1 VLIGLALAGSPAP
14 PAGAQSSPRPDAR
27 SVWRHFP
34 LETAHSEQIREE
46 RRAKPAP
53 PATAERAQSDRRSL
67 STTQLAA
74 VAVAIALV
82 LAALTGALVYAYPT
96 AFSHAW
102 RRRENRAWRSLRNFA
117 DGPRSN
123 GGAKSR
129 ALPAAIR
136 RAQQRV
142 GAVGAATTRA
152 YGRLVADVG
161 RPRTHLVHAA
171 ATGPSDR
178 PAAHTARARTL
189 MADAGPTRPNNL
201 ADDQLKILKAKLG
214 KTSSGEVEG
223 LKAKLSAA
231 PKKRTAAPR
240 SVQKRD
246 RRAHDTAPR
255 PKLEVTSAPPG
266 AADVTAAPTTKRPA
280 GRGSTPGAPGLRQ
293 PTKCRIVWWRG
304 YIRSVFEAVPV
315 GRSHGSDPI
324 AESPHFRWR
333 KAEPPP
339 ENDDAVEAHRA
350 LVERL
355 EQDGWVVVGNGK
367 DWFALELERKA
378 IRRPSRGP
386 TEPE

>member
-1 VLIGLALAGSPAP
+1 VVVGLALAGSLAP

-27 SVWRHFP
+27 SVWRQFP
-34 LETAHSEQIREE
+34 LETSHADQIREE
-46 RRAKPAP
+46 RRAEPAP

-82 LAALTGALVYAYPT
+82 LAALIGALVYAYPIG
-96 AFSHAW
+96 FSHAW
-102 RRRENRAWRSLRNFA
+102 RKRENRAWRSVR
-117 DGPRSN
+117 DYVPRSN
-123 GGAKSR
+123 TGAKTR
-129 ALPAAIR
+129 ALPAAISQAKQ
-136 RAQQRV
+136 RAR
-142 GAVGAATTRA
+142 AVGAATARA

-178 PAAHTARARTL
+178 PAAHPARARTL

-201 ADDQLKILKAKLG
+201 ADDQLEILKSKLG
-214 KTSSGEVEG
+214 KTSSEEVEG

-240 SVQKRD
+240 SGQRRD
-246 RRAHDTAPR
+246 RRAQDTAPR
-255 PKLEVTSAPPG
+255 PRLEVTSAPPE
-266 AADVTAAPTTKRPA
+266 AAEVTAAPTTKRPA

-304 YIRSVFEAVPV
+304 YIKSVFEAVPV
-315 GRSHGSDPI
+315 QRSQGSDSI
-324 AESPHFRWR
+324 AESPYFRWR

-339 ENDDAVEAHRA
+339 KNDDAVEAHRA

-355 EQDGWVVVGNGK
+355 EQDGWVVVGTGRE
-367 DWFALELERKA
+367 WFALELERKA
-378 IRRPSRGP
+378 IRRPGRRP